1 MEQVKDPRTRF
12 RSATDRMA
20 SDRLPLSTIAY
31 IEALFSLGAKYDDVI
46 DDERN
51 TVCLSQK
58 AKGKKRNPNQVE
70 FSAAAAA
77 WAPSRSHTKSFFL
90 CWEVFQL
97 GIVFEKKTRKRSES
111 LDNFVLCAC

>member
-1 MEQVKDPRTRF
+1 
-12 RSATDRMA
+12 MA

-31 IEALFSLGAKYDDVI
+31 IEALFFLRSEIRRDVI
-46 DDERN
+46 DDEQN

-77 WAPSRSHTKSFFL
+77 WAPSRSQTKSFFL

-97 GIVFEKKTRKRSES
+97 GIVFEKE
-111 LDNFVLCAC
+111 N